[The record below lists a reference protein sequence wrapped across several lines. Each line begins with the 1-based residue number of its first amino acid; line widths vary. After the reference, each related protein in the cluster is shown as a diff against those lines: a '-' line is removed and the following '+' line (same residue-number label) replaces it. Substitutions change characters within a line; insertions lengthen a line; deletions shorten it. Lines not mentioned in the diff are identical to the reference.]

1 MINQMAYYTKKKNR
15 GWNGCENYSDKD
27 RKLVVH
33 VQTEQ
38 KGMMMLPSPAYHRG
52 VGRVRTSESLADPR
66 EGGGGGRVVVHRKG
80 MHQQYYKLP
89 PSPPPHLLQ
98 TLDTSATNIPQTRP
112 SFLRS
117 LNDDASD

>member
-66 EGGGGGRVVVHRKG
+66 EGRGGGACCCTPEGNASTV
-80 MHQQYYKLP
+80 
-89 PSPPPHLLQ
+89 LQ
-98 TLDTSATNIPQTRP
+98 TTAFAAATPATDTRHLCYQHPTNKT
-112 SFLRS
+112 FLPAK
-117 LNDDASD
+117 LE